1 VQYLTYLC
9 VQWLRNLVKIKNYL
23 KMKRIFTYAAILF
36 AISTVMTSCSKN
48 SDTGY
53 YANALVTV
61 KTAGDGTCYLQL
73 DNNTTVLPL
82 NLPTSPFGS
91 KQVRAM
97 THLEDIQSMV
107 GEYNKS
113 ANVTWIDSVLTK
125 KPVLPKD
132 TGKSGYG
139 YGDHP
144 IEILNSWTTV
154 LEDNYLTL
162 CFSAPSGYYSTMHYV
177 NLVYGINPE
186 DPYEVMFTHD
196 MEAPADYYSGSFTGL
211 VAFDL
216 TQIPGLAQET
226 SAIVTVRYI
235 SPVGERT
242 VHFAYP
248 GDPVS
253 NSGYAQNGGF
263 PEISVSQYE

>member
-1 VQYLTYLC
+1 
-9 VQWLRNLVKIKNYL
+9 
-23 KMKRIFTYAAILF
+23 MKRIFTYAAILF
-36 AISTVMTSCSKN
+36 AISTVMTSCSKD
-48 SDTGY
+48 SDNGN

-73 DNNTTVLPL
+73 DNETKVLPT
-82 NLPTSPFGS
+82 NLPASPFGD

-97 THLEDIQSMV
+97 THLKDLQPMV
-107 GEYNKS
+107 GGDYNKS
-113 ANVTWIDSVLTK
+113 ASVVWIDSVLTK

-132 TGKSGYG
+132 TLKSGYG
-139 YGDHP
+139 YGDYP

-177 NLVYGINPE
+177 NLVYGINPD

-216 TQIPGLAQET
+216 TRIPGLAQET

-253 NSGYAQNGGF
+253 NTGGYAQNGGF